1 MCHRVW
7 QQAFRFPDKLCTNHT
22 QPPAPHLSCPL
33 PPPPTLHAPP
43 HPTPQSLSTSLLIP
57 ISYPV
62 SISRYL
68 QVGVDNIWPFP
79 VPEFFPS
86 ARFICHNRTPS
97 YGWAMFRGM
106 EITYTSFAFISWP
119 WFEKNHSWNQNRK
132 KKSSSKWLD
141 SFCLWWTR
149 GGRHQHGAV
158 HSNAGITPVAG
169 TEAQAPV
176 STLNSQA
183 KLISLGARVWT
194 DPWSLKRAWLS
205 VLNFVWWEYFHLAK
219 CLQLTAFEEHWAFS
233 FNQKPWQD
241 LLFVNW
247 EEGFEALTHVSDMKG
262 QKKMWFLFQFQN
274 TCHRCSVT

>member
-1 MCHRVW
+1 
-7 QQAFRFPDKLCTNHT
+7 
-22 QPPAPHLSCPL
+22 
-33 PPPPTLHAPP
+33 
-43 HPTPQSLSTSLLIP
+43 
-57 ISYPV
+57 
-62 SISRYL
+62 
-68 QVGVDNIWPFP
+68 
-79 VPEFFPS
+79 
-86 ARFICHNRTPS
+86 
-97 YGWAMFRGM
+97 MFRGM

-119 WFEKNHSWNQNRK
+119 WFENNHSWNQNRK
-132 KKSSSKWLD
+132 KKSSSKCGEPEAAGI
-141 SFCLWWTR
+141 STGQFIR
-149 GGRHQHGAV
+149 
-158 HSNAGITPVAG
+158 NAGITPVAG
-169 TEAQAPV
+169 AEAQAPF

-219 CLQLTAFEEHWAFS
+219 CLQLTALEEHWAFS